1 MNTTARVAGLP
12 QALTLMLVSTMPTM
26 ALAALVPV
34 LPAFFEHFATVPNR
48 ETLVPMILTVP
59 SLCVALF
66 SAPIGAA
73 ADRWGRRPVLLLALL
88 AFAVCGTLPMLF
100 DELHAIIASRFVVGI
115 AEAAVLTAGN
125 ALLGDYFAGTERQKW
140 LGLQMSIGPF
150 VGTGYLLAGGALG
163 SWLWKGPFL
172 IYLLGFVALA
182 LAWATLH
189 EPARAAR
196 PAPDAATT
204 ARSTAAAPPSITTP
218 PSTAAQSSTAAPATP
233 FPWGLTALIVGV
245 TLVVS
250 IVYFLQAVQHGRI
263 FAELGVSTP
272 ARISWIVSAA
282 SMGTVI
288 GGYVFKRMRPL
299 PVGTMLAIVFLG
311 FGIGYVGVALAP
323 NWMVGAPLDAVGQFA
338 GGLAIPTLISWALA
352 RYPFEHRGR
361 GMGFWGAAFF
371 LGQFLNP
378 PVMSA
383 IAHGRLGF
391 MQSTGVLG
399 LACFALAAVAAW
411 RGRVAAR
418 ATAAPAL
425 APSAAATAARP
436 TAAPP

>member
-1 MNTTARVAGLP
+1 MTATTRPAGLA
-12 QALTLMLVSTMPTM
+12 QALTLMVIGTMPTM

-34 LPAFFEHFATVPNR
+34 LPALFEHFAAVPNR
-48 ETLVPMILTVP
+48 EALVPMILTVP

-66 SAPIGAA
+66 SAPLGAA

-88 AFAVCGTLPMLF
+88 AFAVSGTLPLLF
-100 DELHAIIASRFVVGI
+100 DDLHTIIASRFVVGV
-115 AEAAVLTAGN
+115 AEAAVLTVGN
-125 ALLGDYFAGTERQKW
+125 ALLGDYFAGAERQKW

-172 IYLLGFVALA
+172 IYVLGFVALA
-182 LAWATLH
+182 MAWVTLH
-189 EPARAAR
+189 EPVRESRAA
-196 PAPDAATT
+196 
-204 ARSTAAAPPSITTP
+204 TP
-218 PSTAAQSSTAAPATP
+218 GTGSAPATP
-233 FPWGLTALIVGV
+233 FPWRLTALIVGV

-282 SMGTVI
+282 SIGTVI
-288 GGYVFKRMRPL
+288 GGFAFKQMRPR
-299 PVGTMLAIVFLG
+299 PVGTMLAIVFAG

-323 NWMVGAPLDAVGQFA
+323 SWIVGAPLDAVGQFA
-338 GGLAIPTLISWALA
+338 GGIAIPTLISWALS
-352 RYPFEHRGR
+352 RYPLEHRGR

-378 PVMSA
+378 PVMTA
-383 IAHGRLGF
+383 IAHGRLDF
-391 MQSTGVLG
+391 LQSTGVLG
-399 LACFALAAVAAW
+399 AVCFVLAAIAAW
-411 RGRVAAR
+411 HGTLTSR
-418 ATAAPAL
+418 ATA
-425 APSAAATAARP
+425 SRP
-436 TAAPP
+436 

>member
-1 MNTTARVAGLP
+1 MTAITGTATRPGTARTAGMP
-12 QALTLMLVSTMPTM
+12 QAITLMVVSTMPTM

-34 LPAFFEHFATVPNR
+34 LPAFFEHFAAVPNR

-66 SAPIGAA
+66 SAPIGAL

-88 AFAVCGTLPMLF
+88 AFAVCGTLPLLF
-100 DELHAIIASRFVVGI
+100 DDLHAIIASRFVVGV
-115 AEAAVLTAGN
+115 AEAAVLTVGN

-182 LAWATLH
+182 MAWWALH
-189 EPARAAR
+189 EPARTAHR
-196 PAPDAATT
+196 SPDAAVAT
-204 ARSTAAAPPSITTP
+204 R
-218 PSTAAQSSTAAPATP
+218 TP

-263 FAELGVSTP
+263 FSELGVSTP

-282 SMGTVI
+282 SIGTVI
-288 GGYVFKRMRPL
+288 GGLTFKQMRPR
-299 PVGTMLAIVFLG
+299 PVGTMLAWVFAG

-323 NWMVGAPLDAVGQFA
+323 NWVVGAPLDAVGQFA
-338 GGLAIPTLISWALA
+338 GGIAIPTLIAWALS
-352 RYPFEHRGR
+352 RYPLEHRGR

-378 PVMSA
+378 PVMTA
-383 IAHGRLGF
+383 IAHGRLDF
-391 MQSTGVLG
+391 LQSTGVLG
-399 LACFALAAVAAW
+399 VVCFALAAIAAW
-411 RGRVAAR
+411 RGTVAAR
-418 ATAAPAL
+418 E
-425 APSAAATAARP
+425 R
-436 TAAPP
+436 

>member
-1 MNTTARVAGLP
+1 MTAIPATAPTPAAADPGAPRHAGLA
-12 QALTLMLVSTMPTM
+12 QALTLMLVGTMPTM

-88 AFAVCGTLPMLF
+88 AFAVCGTLPLLF
-100 DELHAIIASRFVVGI
+100 DELHTIIASRFVVGI
-115 AEAAVLTAGN
+115 AEAAVLTVGN
-125 ALLGDYFAGTERQKW
+125 TLLGDYFAGTERQKW

-172 IYLLGFVALA
+172 IYVLGFLALA
-182 LAWATLH
+182 LAVVTLY

-196 PAPDAATT
+196 PALGAA
-204 ARSTAAAPPSITTP
+204 AGAPPATAAA
-218 PSTAAQSSTAAPATP
+218 ATP
-233 FPWGLTALIVGV
+233 FPWRLTALIVGV

-250 IVYFLQAVQHGRI
+250 VVYFLQAVQHGRI

-272 ARISWIVSAA
+272 ARISWIVAAA
-282 SMGTVI
+282 SLGTVI
-288 GGYVFKRMRPL
+288 GGYTYKQMRPL
-299 PVGTMLAIVFLG
+299 PVGWMLAIVFAG

-323 NWMVGAPLDAVGQFA
+323 NWIIGAPLDAVGQFA
-338 GGLAIPTLISWALA
+338 GGMAIPTLIAWALA
-352 RYPFEHRGR
+352 RYPLEHRAR

-378 PVMSA
+378 PVMTA

-411 RGRVAAR
+411 RGRVATRAAD
-418 ATAAPAL
+418 ATAAG
-425 APSAAATAARP
+425 ATAARP
-436 TAAPP
+436 

>member
-1 MNTTARVAGLP
+1 MTATPATAPIPAAADPGAPRAAGLA
-12 QALTLMLVSTMPTM
+12 QALTLMLVSTLPTM

-34 LPAFFEHFATVPNR
+34 LPAFFEHFASVPNR

-88 AFAVCGTLPMLF
+88 AFAVCGTLPLLF
-100 DELHAIIASRFVVGI
+100 DDLYAIIASRFVVGV
-115 AEAAVLTAGN
+115 AEAAVLTVGN
-125 ALLGDYFAGTERQKW
+125 TLLGDYFAGAARQKW

-163 SWLWKGPFL
+163 TWLWKGPFL
-172 IYLLGFVALA
+172 IYVLGFLALA
-182 LAWATLH
+182 LAVVTLY
-189 EPARAAR
+189 EPARASGPAR
-196 PAPDAATT
+196 G
-204 ARSTAAAPPSITTP
+204 ARV
-218 PSTAAQSSTAAPATP
+218 PATP
-233 FPWGLTALIVGV
+233 FPWRLTALIVGV

-250 IVYFLQAVQHGRI
+250 VVYFLQAVQHGRI

-272 ARISWIVSAA
+272 ARISWIVAAA

-288 GGYVFKRMRPL
+288 GGYTYKQMRPL
-299 PVGTMLAIVFLG
+299 PVGWMLAIVFAG

-323 NWMVGAPLDAVGQFA
+323 NWIIGAPLDAVGQFA
-338 GGLAIPTLISWALA
+338 GGMAIPTLIAWALA
-352 RYPFEHRGR
+352 RYPLEHRAR

-378 PVMSA
+378 PVMTA

-411 RGRVAAR
+411 RGRVATRAAD
-418 ATAAPAL
+418 ATAAD
-425 APSAAATAARP
+425 ATAARP
-436 TAAPP
+436 

>member
-1 MNTTARVAGLP
+1 VARTPIAATTWYRPHDAEERESMNTTARVAGLP

-48 ETLVPMILTVP
+48 EALVPMILTVP

-115 AEAAVLTAGN
+115 AEAAVLTVGN

-182 LAWATLH
+182 LAAATLH
-189 EPARAAR
+189 EPPRAQ
-196 PAPDAATT
+196 PAPDAA
-204 ARSTAAAPPSITTP
+204 A
-218 PSTAAQSSTAAPATP
+218 AAPATP
-233 FPWGLTALIVGV
+233 FPWGLTALIVG
-245 TLVVS
+245 T
-250 IVYFLQAVQHGRI
+250 
-263 FAELGVSTP
+263 
-272 ARISWIVSAA
+272 AA
-282 SMGTVI
+282 SS
-288 GGYVFKRMRPL
+288 P
-299 PVGTMLAIVFLG
+299 
-311 FGIGYVGVALAP
+311 
-323 NWMVGAPLDAVGQFA
+323 
-338 GGLAIPTLISWALA
+338 S
-352 RYPFEHRGR
+352 
-361 GMGFWGAAFF
+361 
-371 LGQFLNP
+371 
-378 PVMSA
+378 SA
-383 IAHGRLGF
+383 
-391 MQSTGVLG
+391 S
-399 LACFALAAVAAW
+399 
-411 RGRVAAR
+411 
-418 ATAAPAL
+418 
-425 APSAAATAARP
+425 ARP
-436 TAAPP
+436 RASAGSSPPRAWAR

>member
-1 MNTTARVAGLP
+1 MSMNAYGHTARATSRPAGLP

-34 LPAFFEHFATVPNR
+34 LPAFFEHFAAVPNR

-100 DELHAIIASRFVVGI
+100 DDLHAIIASRFVVGI
-115 AEAAVLTAGN
+115 AEAAVLTVGN
-125 ALLGDYFAGTERQKW
+125 ALLGDYFAGAERQKW
-140 LGLQMSIGPF
+140 LGWQMSIGPF

-163 SWLWKGPFL
+163 TWLWKAPFL
-172 IYLLGFVALA
+172 IYVLGFVALA
-182 LAWATLH
+182 AAVATLH
-189 EPARAAR
+189 EPPRAQ
-196 PAPDAATT
+196 PAKA
-204 ARSTAAAPPSITTP
+204 
-218 PSTAAQSSTAAPATP
+218 TAAPATP

-250 IVYFLQAVQHGRI
+250 VVYFLQAVQHGRI

-282 SMGTVI
+282 SMGTVV

-299 PVGTMLAIVFLG
+299 PVGWMLAIVFAG
-311 FGIGYVGVALAP
+311 FGVGYVGVALAP
-323 NWMVGAPLDAVGQFA
+323 NWIVGAPLDAVGQFA
-338 GGLAIPTLISWALA
+338 GGIAIPTLISWALA
-352 RYPFEHRGR
+352 RYPLEHRGR

-378 PVMSA
+378 PVMTA

-411 RGRVAAR
+411 RGSVAAR
-418 ATAAPAL
+418 T
-425 APSAAATAARP
+425 R
-436 TAAPP
+436 